1 MQKPLLNRLLTD
13 DIMGLKTTAAVIF
26 WLVFYLVAVL
36 SFLTKF
42 LRKEN
47 L

>member
-13 DIMGLKTTAAVIF
+13 GINGFEDRTAAVIF

-36 SFLTKF
+36 SFLA
-42 LRKEN
+42 LN
-47 L
+47 S

>member
-13 DIMGLKTTAAVIF
+13 GIMGLKTNECLGWFFLSGCSVVIPHF
-26 WLVFYLVAVL
+26 
-36 SFLTKF
+36 KF